1 MAIVTYISYAIVLYI
16 IFICIFASR
25 EKRFISRQYHT
36 LRFCTEQPCKCI
48 DSKTDNVKLSNTKDT
63 GAVVE
68 AQLHKYGLVEVFW
81 SSIVCNG
88 GFSAFFII
96 TSRGSGTGNLGSR
109 STVDNSSQQ
118 SQHRRSKSLSS
129 TWGRESYVLGFRISS

>member
-1 MAIVTYISYAIVLYI
+1 MTN
-16 IFICIFASR
+16 
-25 EKRFISRQYHT
+25 RFISRKYHT
-36 LRFCTEQPCKCI
+36 LRVCTEQPCKCI
-48 DSKTDNVKLSNTKDT
+48 DSKNEIVKLINTEIT
-63 GAVVE
+63 GVVVE

-81 SSIVCNG
+81 SSIVWCH

-96 TSRGSGTGNLGSR
+96 TSRGSGTGSLGSR

-118 SQHRRSKSLSS
+118 SHHRRSKSLSS